1 MGTWQ
6 KAAVLLLACSRGIS
20 LQRRSLRSTLAVR
33 GDRGTGVCAAD
44 GVAVD
49 DQLHAAVALAAFRG
63 VVGGDGLRFS
73 KAPRA
78 DGRAGDALLR
88 EKIPHRI
95 VAAVAALL

>member
-1 MGTWQ
+1 MS
-6 KAAVLLLACSRGIS
+6 V
-20 LQRRSLRSTLAVR
+20 QRRSLRSTLAVR

-73 KAPRA
+73 KAARA
-78 DGRAGDALLR
+78 DGRAGNALLS
-88 EKIPHRI
+88 EKIAHGI
-95 VAAVAALL
+95 GAALGERSEEHTSELQSHLNLVC